1 VATNVTSLVPTES
14 TIPNR
19 RIRTHAGGF
28 AMITI
33 ANLRCAC
40 SLVLNS
46 PASSPYANLADPVRR
61 HSAEPLKI
69 IPHTQDS
76 FIRRVGRIR
85 DAFGSA
91 GLHRSAGGNQ
101 HCFTRRKNKW
111 LPKL

>member
-1 VATNVTSLVPTES
+1 VATNLTSLVLTES
-14 TIPNR
+14 TIPVR

-28 AMITI
+28 AVITI

-40 SLVLNS
+40 SLVLNP

-61 HSAEPLKI
+61 HSAEPLK
-69 IPHTQDS
+69 S
-76 FIRRVGRIR
+76 FRTPKIRLTSRVGRIC

-91 GLHRSAGGNQ
+91 GLHRSAGGNP
-101 HCFTRRKNKW
+101 HCFTRRKNTW